1 MNKILLGSIF
11 TAFTLFQVSAANRY
25 WISSGAGNWNNT
37 ANWSAASGGAGG
49 ASVPGAGDVAI
60 FDGAGGKNGNCTF
73 DMAPSVGGMSVI
85 TSYTGTI
92 DLNGNTLTLA
102 GTAIFTK
109 GTIANSG
116 APASVSLNSSSVTF
130 NGTLFSADVTGSSV
144 DVYFNGSTFN
154 RVVNITKTGGANDNS
169 TGGNIFNG
177 VTTITNNSAGQIV
190 LGNVNRDQFNAVTT
204 FNNTGSYRFYFAHN
218 HTGQTTTFATDLILN
233 SNKSGGVDGWS
244 FFVCENANT
253 SVSFGGKVTINC
265 DGTLQSDSRFL
276 NGNGT
281 TATYSGTVAI
291 NVTNTFG
298 NSVVQ
303 MGTFGT
309 STYNG
314 NIVVSNSGIASGIAF
329 NVNASATSTMS
340 VGNTISIG
348 AGGFTNGS
356 LTLARFTQLGSTAQS
371 LNTFSGTAG
380 LIVGPGSVFNGN
392 VNFVAPQLYL
402 NGGNYNGTAYLE
414 KNSAGYNLGTGNNT
428 FASTATIVNS
438 GSAQLR
444 TNGSNTFNGT
454 TTLTNSGSAD
464 LLLELTTGSTYNGDV
479 TMNNTGSSSVRV
491 AYMGS
496 NAFNGNI
503 IVNSTSGNGVY
514 FSEQGT
520 GTVTLATG
528 KTISVGGLGF
538 TLGALFLPRFTQL
551 GGTAQSLTLTNTA
564 ALTIGPSSAFNGN
577 VNFISPQV
585 FVSGAT
591 YNGTAYIEKNGATDN
606 AGTGGNIFN
615 GTTTITNSGSGALYL
630 GNGSSDQ
637 FNAATTFNNTG
648 SYRFYFAHNHA
659 GQTTTFATDLTLNSN
674 KSGGV
679 DPWSFFITEG
689 ANTNVSF
696 GGNLTI
702 NNNGAL
708 QSNLRSLTG
717 AGSTATFSG
726 ITTINLAN
734 TNAGTAIVM
743 GTNGTST
750 YNGNIVVN
758 NSAAA
763 SGIFFN
769 VNATAS
775 STLSSGNTI
784 LIGGAGFTGG
794 TLSLAR
800 FTQAGTAAVTLTS
813 FTGASNLT
821 VGPNS
826 SLGGN
831 VNFVAPQ
838 IYLNGCTYNGT
849 AYIEKN
855 GATNNASSGGNTFSS
870 ATTLVNSG
878 TSYVAMA
885 NTSPDIFNADLT
897 VNNTGSSTILLAYTA
912 LGTQFNGNVIVSQA
926 NPGTGIYFGTNGGT
940 STMAATHTISIG
952 SGYSSGLLSI
962 SNFTQ
967 NGSAPMS
974 LTLTGSAN
982 LTAGPN
988 SVIGGNVSF
997 IAPRVLLNGTTY
1009 QGTAYIEKNGAN
1021 NDAGTGNNIFQG
1033 VTTIV
1038 DSGSGYLLTGNT
1050 FPDVFNGDVTF
1061 TNTGSNAIYPAYN
1074 STGNQFNGNILVNCT
1089 GGSGIAFSASA
1100 AGTSILANGKTISVG
1115 GTGFNTGQLQLIRFN
1130 QMGGTAQNLTLTGTA
1145 ILTLGP
1151 SSIFNGNVNFVA
1163 PQLYLHGS
1171 TYNGTA
1177 YLEKNGATNN
1187 AGNGGN
1193 TFNSTCT
1200 LVCSG
1205 SGYLLTANVTAD
1217 VFNNDATFTNTGSN
1231 VIYLAYNTA
1240 NNQFNGNIIVNSTTG
1255 GGVYFSSMAPAT
1267 SILASGKTISAGG
1280 SGFSFG
1286 LLSLSRFTQ
1295 QGNTPQSLT
1304 LTNVAALAIGPAST
1318 FNGNVNFV
1326 APQLYLSGCNYNG
1339 TAYLEKNGAGNNAG
1353 TGNNTFASTTT
1364 IVNSGS
1370 AQLRTNGNNTFNGTT
1385 TLTNSGSADL
1395 LLELTTGSTYNG
1407 DVTMNNTG
1415 SSYVRAAYMGA
1426 NSFNGNIIVNST
1438 SGTGVYFSDQGTGTV
1453 TLANTKTISVGGTGF
1468 TFGTLSLPRF
1478 TQVGGTAQSLTLTN
1492 VAALTVG
1499 PASTFNGNITFVTP
1513 TINLNGCTYNGTASI
1528 TKTGA
1533 TNDTSLG
1540 GNIFNLTTA
1549 FANSGTGQF
1558 INAGGGLDTF
1568 NNNLTL
1574 TNTGTSGILM
1584 SQTTSGTQFNGNI
1597 VVNSNNGI
1605 GIYFGNGGGASS
1617 MASGK
1622 TITIGGTGFSMG
1634 ELRFYQF
1641 TQLGATAQS
1650 LTLTGTASFRI
1661 GNSSVF
1667 NGNVTF
1673 VSPQLYMDG
1682 ATYNGTAY
1690 LEKNGAGY
1698 NAGTGNN
1705 TFTSTATIVNSGSA
1719 QLRTNGNN
1727 TFNGATTLTNSG
1739 SQDLLLE
1746 LTTGSTYNGN
1756 VTMNNTGS
1764 SYVRAAYIG
1773 TNAFNGNIVVNST
1786 NGAGVYFCENV
1797 AGTAAL
1803 ASGKTISAGGIGFT
1817 LGALVLQRFT
1827 QNGSTAQNITLT
1839 GTASF
1844 FTGPSSTWNGNL
1856 TVSSPQ
1862 LFLNGA
1868 TFNGVNAFTK
1878 TGTTTDNSTG
1888 GNTFA
1893 GVTTF
1898 NNTNIGVFRLSN
1910 TTGDVYTNN
1919 VIYNQNAGTIQPAY
1933 ASATTYAGNITVNSS
1948 SAMVFGANSGSITF
1962 NGSGGTQ
1969 TIAITGAA
1977 APTFN
1982 TMVMNTSSGGT
1993 VNLNTIVN
2001 IGGSATFTS
2010 GVLTSSSTN
2019 YLNFMNNATTSGASN
2034 NSYVDGPVR
2043 KTGNQAFTFPVGT
2056 GGIYRSIAMSAP
2068 VAITDAFTA
2077 QFFRGAQAFGGAAT
2091 YQSPILTVS
2100 SCEYWILNRTVGA
2113 SNVLVTLSWNSPDC
2127 SGPYITDIT
2136 KLLVARWNL
2145 TNWVSH
2151 GNGGTTGNATNGTVT
2166 SSAAVTS
2173 FSPFALASSSLVNP
2187 LPITLSYFKAIL
2199 DNGVAKL
2206 AWETESELNNDFY
2219 TLERSAD
2226 GNVFEQI
2233 TTVKGAGTTSVTTD
2247 YSYVDENPL
2256 PGISYYRLKQTD
2268 FDRHETVVGIAFIE
2282 NKGAGF
2288 SFNVY
2293 PNPVSSAENL
2303 NSNFSGSAIIYDALG
2318 QPVLT
2323 VNNARQMNVSS
2334 LSSGVYMVRTST
2346 GQVQRLIIK

>member
-1 MNKILLGSIF
+1 
-11 TAFTLFQVSAANRY
+11 
-25 WISSGAGNWNNT
+25 
-37 ANWSAASGGAGG
+37 
-49 ASVPGAGDVAI
+49 
-60 FDGAGGKNGNCTF
+60 
-73 DMAPSVGGMSVI
+73 
-85 TSYTGTI
+85 
-92 DLNGNTLTLA
+92 
-102 GTAIFTK
+102 
-109 GTIANSG
+109 
-116 APASVSLNSSSVTF
+116 
-130 NGTLFSADVTGSSV
+130 
-144 DVYFNGSTFN
+144 
-154 RVVNITKTGGANDNS
+154 
-169 TGGNIFNG
+169 
-177 VTTITNNSAGQIV
+177 
-190 LGNVNRDQFNAVTT
+190 FNAVTT
-204 FNNTGSYRFYFAHN
+204 FNNTGSYRFYFANN
-218 HTGQTTTFATDLILN
+218 HAGQTTTFATDLILN
-233 SNKSGGVDGWS
+233 SNKSGGADGWS
-244 FFVCENANT
+244 FFA
-253 SVSFGGKVTINC
+253 C
-265 DGTLQSDSRFL
+265 D
-276 NGNGT
+276 N
-281 TATYSGTVAI
+281 
-291 NVTNTFG
+291 
-298 NSVVQ
+298 
-303 MGTFGT
+303 
-309 STYNG
+309 
-314 NIVVSNSGIASGIAF
+314 
-329 NVNASATSTMS
+329 
-340 VGNTISIG
+340 
-348 AGGFTNGS
+348 
-356 LTLARFTQLGSTAQS
+356 
-371 LNTFSGTAG
+371 
-380 LIVGPGSVFNGN
+380 
-392 VNFVAPQLYL
+392 
-402 NGGNYNGTAYLE
+402 
-414 KNSAGYNLGTGNNT
+414 
-428 FASTATIVNS
+428 
-438 GSAQLR
+438 
-444 TNGSNTFNGT
+444 
-454 TTLTNSGSAD
+454 
-464 LLLELTTGSTYNGDV
+464 
-479 TMNNTGSSSVRV
+479 
-491 AYMGS
+491 
-496 NAFNGNI
+496 
-503 IVNSTSGNGVY
+503 
-514 FSEQGT
+514 
-520 GTVTLATG
+520 
-528 KTISVGGLGF
+528 
-538 TLGALFLPRFTQL
+538 
-551 GGTAQSLTLTNTA
+551 
-564 ALTIGPSSAFNGN
+564 
-577 VNFISPQV
+577 
-585 FVSGAT
+585 
-591 YNGTAYIEKNGATDN
+591 
-606 AGTGGNIFN
+606 
-615 GTTTITNSGSGALYL
+615 
-630 GNGSSDQ
+630 
-637 FNAATTFNNTG
+637 
-648 SYRFYFAHNHA
+648 
-659 GQTTTFATDLTLNSN
+659 
-674 KSGGV
+674 
-679 DPWSFFITEG
+679 

-702 NNNGAL
+702 NNGGTL
-708 QSNLRSLTG
+708 QSNFRFLNG
-717 AGSTATFSG
+717 AGTTAIFSG
-726 ITTINLAN
+726 TTTINL
-734 TNAGTAIVM
+734 TNSNPSTTISM
-743 GTNGTST
+743 GVNGTST
-750 YNGNIVVN
+750 YNGNIVVSN
-758 NSAAA
+758 NAGA
-763 SGIFFN
+763 SGIYFN
-769 VNATAS
+769 NNVSAS
-775 STLSSGNTI
+775 STMSSGNTI
-784 LIGGAGFTGG
+784 ALGAGGYTGG
-794 TLSLAR
+794 ILSLAR
-800 FTQAGTAAVTLTS
+800 FTQAGTTAVTLTA
-813 FTGASNLT
+813 FTGSSNLT

-838 IYLNGCTYNGT
+838 LYLNGCTYNGT
-849 AYIEKN
+849 AYLEKN
-855 GATNNASSGGNTFSS
+855 GAVNNTSAGGNTFSS

-878 TSYVAMA
+878 TGYLELAG
-885 NTSPDIFNADLT
+885 TSPDIFNSTLT
-897 VNNTGSSTILLAYTA
+897 VNNTGSSSIYLANTSP
-912 LGTQFNGNVIVSQA
+912 GTQFNGNVMVSQA
-926 NPGTGIYFGTNGGT
+926 NPGTGIYIGANGGT
-940 STMAATHTISIG
+940 STMAATYTISVG
-952 SGYSSGLLSI
+952 VGGYSSGALNIL
-962 SNFTQ
+962 NFTQ

-974 LTLTGSAN
+974 LTLTGSAT

-997 IAPRVLLNGTTY
+997 IAPRVFLNGTTY

-1021 NDAGTGNNIFQG
+1021 NDASTGTNIFQG

-1038 DSGSGYLLTGNT
+1038 DSGSGYLLMGNS

-1061 TNTGSNAIYPAYN
+1061 TNTGSSAIYPAYN
-1074 STGNQFNGNILVNCT
+1074 SAGNQFNGNILVNCT
-1089 GGSGIAFSASA
+1089 GGSGIAFSANA
-1100 AGTSILANGKTISVG
+1100 AGTSILANGKTISAGVI
-1115 GTGFNTGQLQLIRFN
+1115 GFNTGQLQLIRFT
-1130 QMGGTAQNLTLTGTA
+1130 QVGGTAQNLTLTGTA

-1151 SSIFNGNVNFVA
+1151 TSTFNGNVNFVA
-1163 PQLYLHGS
+1163 PQLYLNGS
-1171 TYNGTA
+1171 TYNGAA

-1187 AGNGGN
+1187 AGIGGN

-1217 VFNNDATFTNTGSN
+1217 VFNNDATFTNTGSSI
-1231 VIYLAYNTA
+1231 IYLAYNTA
-1240 NNQFNGNIIVNSTTG
+1240 NNQFNGNIIVNSTSG
-1255 GGVYFSSMAPAT
+1255 GGVYFSSMALSS
-1267 SILASGKTISAGG
+1267 SILASGKTISVGS
-1280 SGFSFG
+1280 SGFAFG
-1286 LLSLSRFTQ
+1286 GLYLSRFTQ
-1295 QGNTPQSLT
+1295 QGNTPQLLT
-1304 LTNVAALAIGPAST
+1304 LTNVAVLAIGPAST

-1353 TGNNTFASTTT
+1353 TGNNTFASTAT

-1415 SSYVRAAYMGA
+1415 SSSVRAAYMGA

-1438 SGTGVYFSDQGTGTV
+1438 SGTGVYFSEQGTGTV

-1574 TNTGTSGILM
+1574 TNTGTSGIFM

-1597 VVNSNNGI
+1597 VVNSNNGT

-1641 TQLGATAQS
+1641 TQLGSTAQT
-1650 LTLTGTASFRI
+1650 LTLTNTASLRI
-1661 GNSSVF
+1661 GNSSVL

-1673 VSPQLYMDG
+1673 VSPQLYLDG

-1698 NAGTGNN
+1698 NVGTGNN
-1705 TFTSTATIVNSGSA
+1705 TFASTATIVNSGSA

-1727 TFNGATTLTNSG
+1727 IFNGTTTLTNSG
-1739 SQDLLLE
+1739 SADLLLE
-1746 LTTGSTYNGN
+1746 FTTGSTYNGD

-1773 TNAFNGNIVVNST
+1773 TNAFNGNIFVNST
-1786 NGAGVYFCENV
+1786 NGTGVYFCENV

-1803 ASGKTISAGGIGFT
+1803 ASGKTISVGGTGFT

-1868 TFNGVNAFTK
+1868 IFNGASTFTK
-1878 TGTTTDNSTG
+1878 TGTTTDSSIG

-1898 NNTNIGVFRLSN
+1898 NNTNIGIFRLSN

-1919 VIYNQNAGTIQPAY
+1919 VTYNQNSGTIQPAY

-1948 SAMVFGANSGSITF
+1948 SAMVFGANSGSMTF

-1977 APTFN
+1977 VPTFN
-1982 TMVMNTSSGGT
+1982 TMTMNTSSGGT

-2001 IGGSATFTS
+2001 IGKSATFTS
-2010 GVLTSSSTN
+2010 GVLTSSGTN

-2068 VAITDAFTA
+2068 VANTDAFTA
-2077 QFFRGAQAFGGAAT
+2077 QFFRGAQAFGGAST
-2091 YQSPILTVS
+2091 YQLPILTVS

-2113 SNVLVTLSWNSPDC
+2113 SNVFVTLSWNSPDC
-2127 SGPYITDIT
+2127 SGPYITDVT

-2151 GNGGTTGNATNGTVT
+2151 GNGSTTGNATNGTVT

-2187 LPITLSYFKAIL
+2187 LPITLSYFKAVL

-2206 AWETESELNNDFY
+2206 VWETESELNNDFF

-2226 GNVFEQI
+2226 GNVFEPI
-2233 TTVKGAGTTSVTTD
+2233 TTLKGAGTTSVTTD
-2247 YSYVDENPL
+2247 YSYIDENPL

-2268 FDRHETVVGIAFIE
+2268 FDRHETIAGIAFIE
-2282 NKGAGF
+2282 NKGEGF

-2293 PNPVSSAENL
+2293 PNPVSSGENL

-2318 QPVLT
+2318 QPVLM
-2323 VNNARQMNVSS
+2323 VNSARQMNVSS
-2334 LSSGVYMVRTST
+2334 LSSGIYMVRTRT
-2346 GQVQRLIIK
+2346 GQVQRFIIK